1 MKTALILSLIFS
13 LFTPGSAPCGTAG
26 ESPKVNLIFE
36 TDLGNDMDDALAFDI
51 LYKYLDDKKV
61 NVLAINLNKQGKE
74 PAEYADILNTWYGYP
89 HIPMGIIRK
98 GAECDDMVNYAKV
111 VSEMKNAEGKPAFR
125 RSIKDYDALMEA
137 PELYRKV
144 LSKAKDNSVV
154 ICSVGFST
162 NLIRLLQTGPDKYSE
177 LNGWELV
184 KKKVKRLVTVAGAM
198 NDPSLHEYNV
208 VKDIPAAKVIF
219 EQWPT
224 PVFNS
229 PWELGIN
236 TVYTAPH
243 IESDFGWTELH
254 PMVEAYKCYM
264 KMPYDRPM
272 WDPTALLFAL
282 GEESRFT
289 LSPKGN
295 IHITDEGS
303 TIFTEDPSGTRQ
315 YMSVTPEQAAALT
328 DYMVKLIAR
337 PPLSQRKR
345 N

>member
-1 MKTALILSLIFS
+1 MKNKLIFSLIFS
-13 LFTPGSAPCGTAG
+13 VLTLGSAFSGTAG
-26 ESPKVNLIFE
+26 EPGKINLILE

-61 NVLAINLNKQGKE
+61 NVLAINLNKEGKG

-89 HIPMGIIRK
+89 RIPLGVVRN
-98 GAECDDMVNYAKV
+98 GAECNDMPNYAEI
-111 VSEMKNAEGKPAFR
+111 VSAMKNAEGNPAFR
-125 RSIKDYDALMEA
+125 RSIKDYDALPDA
-137 PELYRKV
+137 HILYRKI

-162 NLIRLLQTGPDKYSE
+162 NLIRLLNSQGDKYSP
-177 LNGWELV
+177 LNGYDLV
-184 KKKVKRLVTVAGAM
+184 KKKVRRLVTVAGAM
-198 NDPSLHEYNV
+198 QDPSLHEYNV

-229 PWELGIN
+229 PWELGIH

-243 IESDFGWTELH
+243 IESDFGWTKLH

-282 GEESRFT
+282 GEETAFT
-289 LSPKGN
+289 LSPKGK

-303 TIFTEDPSGTRQ
+303 TIFSEDPQGTRQ
-315 YMSVTPEQAAALT
+315 YMSVTPEQAAYLT
-328 DYMVKLIAR
+328 DYMIKLIAR
-337 PPLSQRKR
+337 PPLSQRK
-345 N
+345 